1 MTVNYNWILNGW
13 LFKCE
18 TWFIAILGQKN
29 KTYIV
34 FNGVYFLGVMG
45 SFLWYRN
52 YVCKLILVCFDVFG
66 YILRFGKVQKI
77 A

>member
-1 MTVNYNWILNGW
+1 M
-13 LFKCE
+13 
-18 TWFIAILGQKN
+18 
-29 KTYIV
+29 V

-52 YVCKLILVCFDVFG
+52 YVCKLVLVCFGAFG

>member
-1 MTVNYNWILNGW
+1 M
-13 LFKCE
+13 FKCK
-18 TWFIAILGQKN
+18 TRFIAILGQK
-29 KTYIV
+29 IRPIMV

-52 YVCKLILVCFDVFG
+52 YVCKLVLVCFGAFG

>member
-1 MTVNYNWILNGW
+1 
-13 LFKCE
+13 
-18 TWFIAILGQKN
+18 
-29 KTYIV
+29 
-34 FNGVYFLGVMG
+34 MG